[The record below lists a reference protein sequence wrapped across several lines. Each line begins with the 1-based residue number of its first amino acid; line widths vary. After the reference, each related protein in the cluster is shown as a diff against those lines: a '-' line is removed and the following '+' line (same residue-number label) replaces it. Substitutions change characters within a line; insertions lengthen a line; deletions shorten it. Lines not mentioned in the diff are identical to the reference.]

1 MIMNQIPSA
10 PSPEK
15 TVDLILN
22 PCTIRRTCVLDIFG
36 DRIVLSNQRKA
47 LSSLNLLHPAIL
59 TYLPP
64 QMPLVRYGFDIMVTS
79 ISDDYAFA
87 EKKIPAVMV
96 LQISSA
102 RKMDL
107 RVFPRI
113 KIDGLS
119 LFLRDEELDIMDISA
134 GGAHLIRKKKL
145 HENVK
150 VGTTIPLSLKRSR
163 DVITRDAKILRLWN
177 VRGINGS
184 EHLAVK
190 FLQPVDF

>member
-1 MIMNQIPSA
+1 MIMSQILST

-22 PCTIRRTCVLDIFG
+22 PGTIRRTRILDILG

-47 LSSLNLLHPAIL
+47 LNAWNLLHPSIL
-59 TYLPP
+59 TYLPKETP
-64 QMPLVRYGFDIMVTS
+64 SVRYGFDIMMMS
-79 ISDDYAFA
+79 IPDDYALA
-87 EKKIPAVMV
+87 EKTIPAVIAM
-96 LQISSA
+96 QISPA

-113 KIDGLS
+113 KIDGLK
-119 LFLRDEELDIMDISA
+119 LFLGDEELNIMDISA
-134 GGAHLIRKKKL
+134 GGAHLTRKKKR

-150 VGTTIPLSLKRSR
+150 AGATILLNLKRSR
-163 DVITRDAKILRLWN
+163 DIITREAKILRFWN

-184 EHLAVK
+184 DHLAVK

>member
-1 MIMNQIPSA
+1 MIMSQSPST

-22 PCTIRRTCVLDIFG
+22 PGTIRRTCILDILG
-36 DRIVLSNQRKA
+36 DRIVLSNQRKV
-47 LSSLNLLHPAIL
+47 LNARNLMHPAIL
-59 TYLPP
+59 TYLPKEKP
-64 QMPLVRYGFDIMVTS
+64 SVRYGFDITMMS
-79 ISDDYAFA
+79 ILDDYAFA
-87 EKKIPAVMV
+87 EKTIPAVIA
-96 LQISSA
+96 LQISPS

-119 LFLRDEELDIMDISA
+119 LFLGNEELEIMDISA
-134 GGAHLIRKKKL
+134 GGAHLIRKKKQL
-145 HENVK
+145 ENVK
-150 VGTTIPLSLKRSR
+150 AGAIILLNLKRSR
-163 DVITRDAKILRLWN
+163 DIITREAKILRLWN

-184 EHLAVK
+184 DHLAVK